1 MELVLMSSVMNSA
14 NRQTFYGISHILTY
28 IKKESEKFILKNIK
42 VSVYCSGCG
51 EGKYSTV
58 PLPQSGFDSF
68 RPRLNIWSQIHLLK
82 KQTKN
87 VFTTA
92 CNHGIVYT
100 VQPPFLLQC
109 VQTMHRGKNSLFLLL
124 RIISKC
130 FFPSTAVQVP

>member
-58 PLPQSGFDSF
+58 PLPRSGFDSF

-92 CNHGIVYT
+92 RNHGIVYT
-100 VQPPFLLQC
+100 VHCTLYSHLSYSNVYKPC
-109 VQTMHRGKNSLFLLL
+109 TEEK
-124 RIISKC
+124 IA
-130 FFPSTAVQVP
+130 FFYFYE